1 MGKSAILSVRILSDA
16 KGAAKGM
23 ADTEKGIDKMS
34 KTAEAAKDKFALA
47 GAAAGVALTKGL
59 LDAVDADSSMRKMAG
74 QLGLGAEEMAAAGE
88 IGGKL
93 YRDAYGESLD
103 EVNAAVAAVSS
114 TMADLSANGGADVE
128 RLSAKALD
136 LASVFG
142 VDVNEAVS
150 TAGALMKNGLAADGD
165 EAFDLL
171 VGSMQKMPAAMQAE
185 LLPVMDEY
193 SKHFADLG
201 ISGEDAMG
209 MMVNASA
216 DGAIGMDKLGD
227 SLKELTIRSTDMSTG
242 TAGAYEAMGLNMDEM
257 TGKMLAGGDQASEA
271 FGMIVAGLQ
280 EIEDPGAQ
288 AAAAIALFGTPL
300 EDLGTAGIPDF
311 LGAIDPMGDAF
322 DSVAGAADK
331 LSETVNTGPGVA
343 LEEFKRVALG
353 ALQDTAAQALPLIE
367 PFLSTLQQFAPV
379 LGPLA
384 VALAAIA
391 VTIGIVSAATAIW
404 NAILALSPITWV
416 VIAVVALI
424 AALVLAYQNIGWFKD
439 AVNTAGQIAGAVF
452 GTIVGWISTAV
463 SWLVNVIGQSQTFQ
477 AAIDLIGAVFSLM
490 GTLAQAAW
498 DLVVAGVTVALD
510 WFKSITTES
519 ETFQTVMGGL
529 GDIATTV
536 FGAIDT
542 AISKTIGWVKDAVG
556 WFGSLFGAKNDAA
569 SVSVDGGGAGS
580 SGPFAMDRSAL
591 AAPRMMSMVAAD
603 PLALA
608 YGAPSAAS
616 YSRTGSLASS
626 ALTSAT
632 VSALQAGRASAAAG
646 STVNIAIEVKA
657 DATTDKAALGRELGR
672 SINAALASVGQRK
685 LVNL

>member
-16 KGAAKGM
+16 KGAVKGL
-23 ADTEKGIDKMS
+23 DQVDDKLA
-34 KTAEAAKDKFALA
+34 KTAENAKKIAAGFAIA
-47 GAAAGVALTKGL
+47 GAAAGAALTKGL
-59 LDAVDADSSMRKMAG
+59 FDAVDADSANRKLAG
-74 QLGLGAEEMAAAGE
+74 QLGLGAADAAAAGE
-88 IGGKL
+88 LSGRL
-93 YRDAYGESLD
+93 YRDAYGESLE
-103 EVNAAVAAVSS
+103 EVNTAVAAVGS
-114 TMADLSANGGADVE
+114 TLADMSANGGADVE
-128 RLSAKALD
+128 RLSKKAMD
-136 LASVFG
+136 LAGTFD

-171 VGSMQKMPAAMQAE
+171 VGSMQKMPAAMQSE

-201 ISGEDAMG
+201 ISGNDAMG

-280 EIEDPGAQ
+280 NIEDPGAQ

-322 DSVAGAADK
+322 DSVAGSADK
-331 LSETVNTGPGVA
+331 LAETVNSGPGPA
-343 LEEFKRVALG
+343 IESFKREALG
-353 ALQDTAAQALPLIE
+353 ALQDMAANALPYIQPMLDKLTEFMPI
-367 PFLSTLQQFAPV
+367 LA
-379 LGPLA
+379 PLA

-391 VTIGIVSAATAIW
+391 IVIATVTAAMAIF
-404 NAILALSPITWV
+404 NAVMALSPITWI

-424 AALVLAYQNIGWFKD
+424 AALVLAYNNIGWFKD
-439 AVNTAGQIAGAVF
+439 AVNTAGAIASAVF
-452 GTIVGWISTAV
+452 STIVSWVTTAV

-498 DLVVAGVTVALD
+498 DLVVAGVTTAID
-510 WFKSITTES
+510 WVKSITTES
-519 ETFQTVMGGL
+519 ETFQTVMSGL

-542 AISKTIGWVKDAVG
+542 AISTTIGWVQSAVG
-556 WFGSLFGAKNDAA
+556 WFQSLFGAKNDAN
-569 SVSVDGGGAGS
+569 SVAVDGGSAGS
-580 SGPFAMDRSAL
+580 SGSFALDPQAL
-591 AAPRMMSMVAAD
+591 AAPRMMSFAAAD

-608 YGAPSAAS
+608 YSATGAAS
-616 YSRTGSLASS
+616 YGATTAPTAS
-626 ALTSAT
+626 ALTAAT
-632 VSALQAGRASAAAG
+632 VGVLQAGRAAAAG
-646 STVNIAIEVKA
+646 SVTNVNVTVKA
-657 DATTDKAALGRELGR
+657 DATTDKAALGRELIR
-672 SINAALASVGQRK
+672 SINTALTTAGKPK
-685 LVNL
+685 LV